1 METGV
6 AQVRRLPQV
15 GQACTQDA
23 LAQAAGVTRLT
34 VRRALAGGKGV
45 GEATRKRVIR
55 LARQLGYRPNAAA
68 RAMAARRFN
77 AIAIIKITGS
87 PAGLSSGIHHG
98 IEMEANKLDF
108 HVMTG
113 YVSREDLISQRSL
126 PRILREWLVDGL
138 LVGFAA
144 DIPPKM
150 QEVVRQFRIP
160 TMWMNVKLSEDCI
173 YPDDHAAARDATARL
188 IELGHRRILYQ
199 GAAEGVHYSVAER
212 AGGYGEVMRE
222 AGLTPRQIG
231 EGPGEAHEALM
242 AILRWPDRPT
252 AVLAGNCSPIVPVV
266 AALSVGLRVPRDV
279 SVMGLVD
286 PSVPPMMG
294 DVGNVLMGKRVS
306 AMRLPVY
313 AIGHMAVQRL
323 AEKIEDPTVSFA
335 AAALPFEPEAGETC
349 APPPETQ

>member
-6 AQVRRLPQV
+6 EQVKPPPQV
-15 GQACTQDA
+15 GQVCTQSD
-23 LAQAAGVTRLT
+23 LARAAGVTRLT
-34 VRRALAGGKGV
+34 VRRALSGGKGV

-68 RAMAARRFN
+68 RAMAERRFN
-77 AIAIIKITGS
+77 AIAIIKITGT
-87 PAGLSSGIHHG
+87 PAGLSGGIHHG

-160 TMWMNVKLSEDCI
+160 TMWMNVKLLEDCI
-173 YPDDHAAARDATARL
+173 YPDDYAAARDAAARL
-188 IELGHRRILYQ
+188 IGLGHRRILYLGPDE
-199 GAAEGVHYSVAER
+199 GAHYSIPDR
-212 AGGYGEVMRE
+212 ARGYADVMRE
-222 AGLTPRQIG
+222 AGLAPRRLG
-231 EGPGEAHEALM
+231 EGPSQAHEPIASV
-242 AILRWPDRPT
+242 LREPERPT
-252 AVLAGNCSPIVPVV
+252 AVLAGTYSPIVPVI
-266 AALSVGLRVPRDV
+266 AALSAGLRIPEDV

-286 PSVPPMMG
+286 PSVPPVMG
-294 DVGNVLMGKRVS
+294 DVGAVLMGKTVS

-313 AIGHMAVQRL
+313 AIGHMAVRRL
-323 AEKIEDPTVSFA
+323 VEKIADPAVSFPA
-335 AAALPFEPEAGETC
+335 TALPFEAEPGETC
-349 APPPETQ
+349 APPPDTR